1 MSARRPARGRGDR
14 GGLLHIGHRFADD
27 RCLWSEHP
35 DGCDCDGPAFLFLPK
50 CRLSGGV
57 NLHQMQIIGRQ
68 GRGCTPCGCPLHS
81 HRSRGEAP
89 MTRGSAGVYILDPLR
104 VAEGG
109 GKVRHPCGVEVK
121 TSIFPQV
128 IAAIA
133 ARPVAKKR
141 GSLAGSGIP
150 LCYRL
155 PFAHPCRGAA
165 HRSDKSDESD
175 KSDVLPK
182 YTKL

>member
-1 MSARRPARGRGDR
+1 
-14 GGLLHIGHRFADD
+14 
-27 RCLWSEHP
+27 
-35 DGCDCDGPAFLFLPK
+35 
-50 CRLSGGV
+50 
-57 NLHQMQIIGRQ
+57 MQIIGRQ

-155 PFAHPCRGAA
+155 LLLTPAGVQPTGRTNRTSRTSRTFCPNTLSSDSNTGIRKDAYGASTPGGVPLRWSCIPIFTQMQIIGRA
-165 HRSDKSDESD
+165 
-175 KSDVLPK
+175 
-182 YTKL
+182 